1 MAANL
6 IVILSLVFI
15 CLLCAF
21 FGYCIDANSVVALDD
36 CKKSNDC
43 FVVGE
48 HGQGA
53 SLKVKDREDG
63 RDRLMT
69 ICYRGQDRE
78 IYRLWVNP
86 RVQIHPA
93 ETDQKFQYHFGPNL
107 TAVQND
113 HASRTFSVFNWL
125 QVKEEFSMNPFNV
138 SCLGIVS
145 NKKYS
150 IDFKIRNPELWYV
163 AYVVVGIVI
172 FFCADSWSRNTALHY
187 TTGVS
192 VGILASVLIALFV
205 ISRFLPQTVRRLTYL
220 IGMIGGSV
228 FLYCIKFIQTEL
240 QVILKDY
247 WQYVVGY
254 IVVFGFISFAV
265 VYKFG
270 PVTNPRTLDLVRWI
284 LQGTALCLVY
294 SGTQLP
300 EASVAII
307 IVMLSVHNFPKKV
320 TLLFKRLRYRF
331 FRPKI
336 RFLTEEEYIEQGQFE
351 TERALAELRDYCRS
365 PDCDSWKVVSRLQ
378 SPQRFA
384 NFIGGECHVL
394 NDEVVQHDSITDFEI
409 PSETEE
415 IDESDTELQFS

>member
-1 MAANL
+1 MFLNPFVRFNNPDLIISLQTIYAPACSGGQLRSNVLEGVSMAGL
-6 IVILSLVFI
+6 HSHSSKHL
-15 CLLCAF
+15 
-21 FGYCIDANSVVALDD
+21 
-36 CKKSNDC
+36 
-43 FVVGE
+43 FVD
-48 HGQGA
+48 A
-53 SLKVKDREDG
+53 SLEDLLTIQALLVAA
-63 RDRLMT
+63 LMSLSDSGLHT
-69 ICYRGQDRE
+69 E
-78 IYRLWVNP
+78 MST
-86 RVQIHPA
+86 
-93 ETDQKFQYHFGPNL
+93 ESTD
-107 TAVQND
+107 
-113 HASRTFSVFNWL
+113 
-125 QVKEEFSMNPFNV
+125 
-138 SCLGIVS
+138 
-145 NKKYS
+145 
-150 IDFKIRNPELWYV
+150 PELWYV

-320 TLLFKRLRYRF
+320 TLLFKRLR
-331 FRPKI
+331 
-336 RFLTEEEYIEQGQFE
+336 
-351 TERALAELRDYCRS
+351 
-365 PDCDSWKVVSRLQ
+365 
-378 SPQRFA
+378 
-384 NFIGGECHVL
+384 
-394 NDEVVQHDSITDFEI
+394 
-409 PSETEE
+409 
-415 IDESDTELQFS
+415 